1 MKKQLL
7 TFNEARDFLRIN
19 KGTLHKLIRNGAI
32 PAFRVG
38 NLWRIDKDELIDW
51 LKKQNMKIKI

>member
-1 MKKQLL
+1 MKTQLL
-7 TFNEARDFLRIN
+7 TFNEACGFLRIN
-19 KGTLHKLIRNGAI
+19 KGTLHKLIRNGTI

-51 LKKQNMKIKI
+51 LKKQKMKNRI